1 MSWDKYFL
9 QGMYVIYYSTVNVQI
24 LLVMGTLQGLH
35 LVLSTKKSGGD
46 RKSVV

>member
-1 MSWDKYFL
+1 MEAPFVSWDKYFL

-24 LLVMGTLQGLH
+24 LLVMGTLQGQ
-35 LVLSTKKSGGD
+35 D